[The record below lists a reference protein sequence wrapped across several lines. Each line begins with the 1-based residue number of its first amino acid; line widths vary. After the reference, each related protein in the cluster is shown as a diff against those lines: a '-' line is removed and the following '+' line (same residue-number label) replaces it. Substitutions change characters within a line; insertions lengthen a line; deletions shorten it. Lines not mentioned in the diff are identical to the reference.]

1 MTSGSGQDQDR
12 DPPDGATPEDAAAR
26 PAEQGIPMKV
36 LLPVV
41 ILAGI
46 GFGLLGLKP
55 QDNSVASVPPKP
67 AVSSADVAVHSA
79 PVPTPA
85 DPVPERPPEQ
95 ATVPDHTPIDP
106 PKDTPAEVADPVPVP
121 VLAPVR
127 PKPAPEMTATER
139 MRAWLAAY
147 DIGECGFFRVS
158 YASDTAITLL
168 AYGRDP
174 APFHGLLTD
183 FEAAHQ
189 VEPDIVF
196 QPVTDGQCAVLNFTK
211 AQTTDA
217 VGETIIHLSDDTL
230 SSGERVFGTVSG
242 LAGRNLWMA
251 LVDPE
256 GNLIELGR
264 YLARLSADEAQ
275 FDTALSR
282 RNDGGVAPYIILAVV
297 SDGDLSF
304 AEGMQTAV
312 SAADALAVT
321 DRRLRL
327 DGTAVGAGVRYFQL
341 E

>member
-12 DPPDGATPEDAAAR
+12 DRPDGATPEDAAAR

-41 ILAGI
+41 ILAGV

-55 QDNSVASVPPKP
+55 QDSSVANVPSEP
-67 AVSSADVAVHSA
+67 AVSSADVAVRTV
-79 PVPTPA
+79 PVPAPA
-85 DPVPERPPEQ
+85 DPVPERPPEE

-106 PKDTPAEVADPVPVP
+106 PKDTPAEVADPVPV
-121 VLAPVR
+121 LAPVR
-127 PKPAPEMTATER
+127 PAPVPEMTATER
-139 MRAWLAAY
+139 MRAWLATY

-174 APFHGLLTD
+174 GPFHGLLTD

-217 VGETIIHLSDDTL
+217 FGETIIHLSDDTL

-242 LAGRNLWMA
+242 LAGRNLWTA

-264 YLARLSADEAQ
+264 YLERLSVDEAQ

-282 RNDGGVAPYIILAVV
+282 RSDGGAAPYIILAVV

-304 AEGMQTAV
+304 AEGLQTAV
-312 SAADALAVT
+312 SAADALAVM

-327 DGTAVGAGVRYFQL
+327 DGTAAEAGIRYFQL